1 MEATL
6 TAQLNLNSTQLNLS
20 WIDYIITVLPTT
32 LPTPT
37 TITNFLVYN
46 LILAQLERRPPQKM
60 EDDLQENG
68 ENGRRP
74 QKKWKW
80 KTTSILF
87 FLNENYDFKTMED
100 DLKKMKMEDNLN

>member
-1 MEATL
+1 MQPYFEPTRKTTSKKMEATL

-74 QKKWKW
+74 QKK
-80 KTTSILF
+80 
-87 FLNENYDFKTMED
+87 
-100 DLKKMKMEDNLN
+100 